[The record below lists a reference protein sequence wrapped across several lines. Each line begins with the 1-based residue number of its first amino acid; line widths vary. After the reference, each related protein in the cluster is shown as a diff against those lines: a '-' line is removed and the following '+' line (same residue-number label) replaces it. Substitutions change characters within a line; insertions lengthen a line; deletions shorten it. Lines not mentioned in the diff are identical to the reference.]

1 MVSKRPNLIIS
12 RVSASSATLQ
22 LIIRT
27 FTGRFI
33 TVSWR
38 KRWKDSILWSFY
50 TLIFAFRVV
59 QVSDGDQKT
68 HGITSGDI
76 NWFSG
81 NV

>member
-1 MVSKRPNLIIS
+1 MSP
-12 RVSASSATLQ
+12 SSATLQ

-33 TVSWR
+33 TVLWR

-50 TLIFAFRVV
+50 TLIFAFRAV

-68 HGITSGDI
+68 HDITSGDT